1 MEGSATFVLRRTSLG
16 RLAVTFAFVAFQSEG
31 LV

>member
-1 MEGSATFVLRRTSLG
+1 MLRRTSLG
-16 RLAVTFAFVAFQSEG
+16 RLAVTFAFVASESEG